1 MGWSQNNS
9 TRRASE
15 RCWRIASFDAD
26 RIVQSMS
33 KVEVKKKGGGGR
45 GRREHVQRKEE
56 ETSREGIVEGK
67 RDPSRKCVQKN
78 LYIYV
83 VDIDP
88 IRKTRELIY
97 YCDRINYI
105 RGFSIFLL

>member
-33 KVEVKKKGGGGR
+33 KVEVKKKRGGEEENTCKERKKRRR
-45 GRREHVQRKEE
+45 GRENR
-56 ETSREGIVEGK
+56 GGK
-67 RDPSRKCVQKN
+67 KRSIAKMCSKKLVH
-78 LYIYV
+78 
-83 VDIDP
+83 
-88 IRKTRELIY
+88 IR
-97 YCDRINYI
+97 
-105 RGFSIFLL
+105 S

>member
-33 KVEVKKKGGGGR
+33 KVEVKKKRGGEEENTGKERKKRRR
-45 GRREHVQRKEE
+45 GRENR
-56 ETSREGIVEGK
+56 GGK
-67 RDPSRKCVQKN
+67 KRSIAKMCSKKKLVH
-78 LYIYV
+78 
-83 VDIDP
+83 
-88 IRKTRELIY
+88 IR
-97 YCDRINYI
+97 
-105 RGFSIFLL
+105 S

>member
-56 ETSREGIVEGK
+56 ETLREGKSWREKEIHRENVFK
-67 RDPSRKCVQKN
+67 
-78 LYIYV
+78 
-83 VDIDP
+83 
-88 IRKTRELIY
+88 KTCTY
-97 YCDRINYI
+97 T
-105 RGFSIFLL
+105 

>member
-33 KVEVKKKGGGGR
+33 KVEVKKKRGGEEENTCKERKKRRR
-45 GRREHVQRKEE
+45 GRESWREKEIH
-56 ETSREGIVEGK
+56 RENVFK
-67 RDPSRKCVQKN
+67 
-78 LYIYV
+78 
-83 VDIDP
+83 
-88 IRKTRELIY
+88 KTCTY
-97 YCDRINYI
+97 T
-105 RGFSIFLL
+105 

>member
-33 KVEVKKKGGGGR
+33 KVEVKKKRGG

-56 ETSREGIVEGK
+56 ETLREGKSWREKEIHRENVFK
-67 RDPSRKCVQKN
+67 K
-78 LYIYV
+78 
-83 VDIDP
+83 
-88 IRKTRELIY
+88 KTCTY
-97 YCDRINYI
+97 TC
-105 RGFSIFLL
+105 S

>member
-33 KVEVKKKGGGGR
+33 KVEVKKKRGG
-45 GRREHVQRKEE
+45 EE
-56 ETSREGIVEGK
+56 ENTCKERKK
-67 RDPSRKCVQKN
+67 RR
-78 LYIYV
+78 
-83 VDIDP
+83 
-88 IRKTRELIY
+88 
-97 YCDRINYI
+97 
-105 RGFSIFLL
+105 

>member
-33 KVEVKKKGGGGR
+33 KVEVKKKRGGEEENTCKERKKRRR
-45 GRREHVQRKEE
+45 GRESWREKEIH
-56 ETSREGIVEGK
+56 RENVFK
-67 RDPSRKCVQKN
+67 K
-78 LYIYV
+78 
-83 VDIDP
+83 
-88 IRKTRELIY
+88 KTCTY
-97 YCDRINYI
+97 TC
-105 RGFSIFLL
+105 S

>member
-33 KVEVKKKGGGGR
+33 KVEVKKKRGGEEENTCKERKKRRR
-45 GRREHVQRKEE
+45 GRENR
-56 ETSREGIVEGK
+56 GGK
-67 RDPSRKCVQKN
+67 KRSIAKMCSKKKLVH
-78 LYIYV
+78 
-83 VDIDP
+83 
-88 IRKTRELIY
+88 IR
-97 YCDRINYI
+97 
-105 RGFSIFLL
+105 S